1 MAIEYTEDLSIG
13 GGVVRTVACPFC
25 GAPIHGRSYD
35 LPTHLRRDCEEMA

>member
-25 GAPIHGRSYD
+25 GAPIEGRSYD

>member
-25 GAPIHGRSYD
+25 GAPIKGRSYD
-35 LPTHLRRDCEEMA
+35 LPTHLRRDCEKMI